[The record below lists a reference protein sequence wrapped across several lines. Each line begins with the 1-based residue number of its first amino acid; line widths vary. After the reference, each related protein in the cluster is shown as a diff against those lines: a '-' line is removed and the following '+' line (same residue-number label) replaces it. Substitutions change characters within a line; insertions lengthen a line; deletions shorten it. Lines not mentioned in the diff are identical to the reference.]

1 MRETDFDPLDFV
13 FFIDAQLSCTASTSI
28 NLVKWNENPKEYNNF
43 CKNIWGS
50 CVARQKCVCLYG
62 EYFGKK
68 KYVWQKTYSAHVE
81 VMTSKIK
88 FVVPGPLTCAHCH
101 VCHKLYIYII
111 K

>member
-1 MRETDFDPLDFV
+1 MRTLKNTITSAKIFEETVLLGKNV
-13 FFIDAQLSCTASTSI
+13 SVYMESI
-28 NLVKWNENPKEYNNF
+28 LE
-43 CKNIWGS
+43 
-50 CVARQKCVCLYG
+50 
-62 EYFGKK
+62 K